1 MLTII
6 SLPENFVSSIT
17 TNASGLVGDLSPF
30 ITLVVGVLLAVVVI
44 SVIINTLKK

>member
-1 MLTII
+1 MLTLITM
-6 SLPENFVSSIT
+6 PVDFVNDIT
-17 TNASGLVGDLSPF
+17 ANASGLIGDLSPF